1 MEYLI
6 TIIVVVFITLLQL
19 RSFFQTKKRRKHF
32 ERIFSDNIADELII
46 IKEDGVQISYKNLNS
61 LLSSE
66 KEQKDL
72 IQQLELQKEE
82 YLKELDAE
90 KQDVERYGDFLKRIK
105 QLDRQIF
112 KSNKELAKINQKKD
126 EFILSNE
133 TFAEIISAINR
144 YLEKNKNAV
153 IDFNLIRD
161 IIDRNC
167 DVVEEE
173 IQAQVPFPI
182 YYGLMGTMFGII
194 LGAGALVVTGAL
206 HNLLTP
212 FTPPSGIQLG
222 TPAFEAAKMAHNAV
236 ATDGILSL
244 FGGVAIATISSIIG
258 IILNVISTNSGKE
271 SKTIVESKKHIFISW
286 LQAELLPNISN
297 DFSSALIKLGG
308 DLTSFNATF
317 SQNASLL
324 KKTIS
329 QISNAT
335 LAQTNLL
342 DSINRLDVK
351 RIATANIKV
360 CEKLESCTSELDKLA
375 DNLTTIENKISAIG
389 GFLEQGVNEYER
401 RNTYIQDASAK
412 VDIAV
417 MEGHEKLTQTTE
429 DVFQRYRDLLD
440 AIYIKT
446 KGTTE
451 ELYKKYET
459 DAEKLYNVLTNKLDD
474 IKCIE
479 DELKNLVAV
488 KDTISSLDKSTI
500 TQNKKIDS
508 LVSAI
513 YELAQTKVS
522 GGSTRVEMKLPK
534 LYKILIIISTSI
546 LSFSALF
553 FIVVRI
559 LQYFSII

>member
-1 MEYLI
+1 
-6 TIIVVVFITLLQL
+6 
-19 RSFFQTKKRRKHF
+19 
-32 ERIFSDNIADELII
+32 
-46 IKEDGVQISYKNLNS
+46 
-61 LLSSE
+61 
-66 KEQKDL
+66 
-72 IQQLELQKEE
+72 
-82 YLKELDAE
+82 
-90 KQDVERYGDFLKRIK
+90 
-105 QLDRQIF
+105 
-112 KSNKELAKINQKKD
+112 
-126 EFILSNE
+126 
-133 TFAEIISAINR
+133 
-144 YLEKNKNAV
+144 
-153 IDFNLIRD
+153 
-161 IIDRNC
+161 
-167 DVVEEE
+167 
-173 IQAQVPFPI
+173 
-182 YYGLMGTMFGII
+182 
-194 LGAGALVVTGAL
+194 
-206 HNLLTP
+206 
-212 FTPPSGIQLG
+212 
-222 TPAFEAAKMAHNAV
+222 MAHNAV